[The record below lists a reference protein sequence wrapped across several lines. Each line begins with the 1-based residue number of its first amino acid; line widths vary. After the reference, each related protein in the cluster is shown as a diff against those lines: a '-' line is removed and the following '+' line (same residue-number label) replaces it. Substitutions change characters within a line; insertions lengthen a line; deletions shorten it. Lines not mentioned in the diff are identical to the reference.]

1 MGTYSISYDKPDDY
15 IFTIL
20 DYIYDT
26 FDSGEFGDTQEELIE
41 HIDEAIIKGAK
52 KWLEPSEFLGLF
64 IYLAD
69 EDDYISLACELL
81 DNYVKRYKGYFQEC
95 VANYFL
101 NDDDDDY

>member
-41 HIDEAIIKGAK
+41 HIDSSLPKDY
-52 KWLEPSEFLGLF
+52 
-64 IYLAD
+64 YLA
-69 EDDYISLACELL
+69 
-81 DNYVKRYKGYFQEC
+81 
-95 VANYFL
+95 
-101 NDDDDDY
+101 

>member
-1 MGTYSISYDKPDDY
+1 MGTYSINYDKPDDY

-41 HIDEAIIKGAK
+41 HIDEAIMKGAK

-64 IYLAD
+64 VYLAD
-69 EDDYISLACELL
+69 EDDYIPLACKLL
-81 DNYVKRYKGYFQEC
+81 DNYVKRRKGYYQESM
-95 VANYFL
+95 ASYFSD
-101 NDDDDDY
+101 DDDDDY